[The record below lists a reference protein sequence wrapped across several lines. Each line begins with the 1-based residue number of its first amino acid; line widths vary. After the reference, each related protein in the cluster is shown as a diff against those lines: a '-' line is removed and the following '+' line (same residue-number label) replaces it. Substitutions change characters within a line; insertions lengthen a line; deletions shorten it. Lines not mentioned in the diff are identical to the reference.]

1 MTGKLIKW
9 PLVSLFMPEGLCE
22 NTPHVAQYDPK
33 IDVSVFSLLFQTQPT
48 SLKSIYSQQ
57 QVDDTSKKSSKS

>member
-22 NTPHVAQYDPK
+22 NAPHVAQYDPK

-48 SLKSIYSQQ
+48 SLKSIYS
-57 QVDDTSKKSSKS
+57 